1 MKRNL
6 TRSVIYA
13 TSLTLFVN
21 KILSGLAATVECD
34 PGIVR
39 LCAGPIWVQTF
50 TAETLRSIPTASSE
64 YFRAI
69 FTWEE
74 TNGTS

>member
-1 MKRNL
+1 MQPLLFRTLDKNKNL
-6 TRSVIYA
+6 V
-13 TSLTLFVN
+13 
-21 KILSGLAATVECD
+21 ATVECD

-64 YFRAI
+64 YFIATLYREDTI
-69 FTWEE
+69 
-74 TNGTS
+74 

>member
-1 MKRNL
+1 MQPLLFRTLDKNKNL
-6 TRSVIYA
+6 V
-13 TSLTLFVN
+13 
-21 KILSGLAATVECD
+21 ATVECD

-64 YFRAI
+64 YFTASI
-69 FTWEE
+69 TWEE
-74 TNGTS
+74 TNQTS

>member
-1 MKRNL
+1 MQPLLFRTLDKNKNL
-6 TRSVIYA
+6 V
-13 TSLTLFVN
+13 
-21 KILSGLAATVECD
+21 ATVECD

-50 TAETLRSIPTASSE
+50 TAETLRSIPTGSSE
-64 YFRAI
+64 YFTAS

-74 TNGTS
+74 TNGTF